1 MINERVYD
9 KTGLATLSTIDA
21 FFEAEN
27 KPYLADHTKPLC
39 DAPPCPLAWAVG
51 PLGLGP
57 WVPIPSQPVGAHPHH
72 AYVDQK
78 PC

>member
-9 KTGLATLSTIDA
+9 KAGLATLSTIDA

-27 KPYLADHTKPLC
+27 KPYLANHTKPLC
-39 DAPPCPLAWAVG
+39 DAPLLG
-51 PLGLGP
+51 PLGLGCR
-57 WVPIPSQPVGAHPHH
+57 SQVSRSVRTLVVLTRHKDN